1 GAPGPE
7 TEISGEKLRF
17 PNSSRETEIW
27 GCQTGGGRPLRAGLS
42 PPLPIRL
49 PGTGAEKSGVC
60 PALEVDLNRTQ
71 ECLSDGECAD
81 NLKCCRAGCAT
92 VCQMPNGNPGGPT
105 RGGGWSVKG
114 GGRSSPEAFISLLP
128 LCPHP
133 LLLFLPRKAG
143 FLLQAGHRL
152 PPAQPLT
159 EQLPGKQHV
168 SGQLRCCHDVCG
180 KVSCVTPVF

>member
-7 TEISGEKLRF
+7 TEISGGKLRF
-17 PNSSRETEIW
+17 LNSSRETEIW
-27 GCQTGGGRPLRAGLS
+27 GRQTGGGHPLRAGLS
-42 PPLPIRL
+42 PPLRVRL

-60 PALEVDLNRTQ
+60 PSLEVDLNCTQ

-92 VCQMPNGNPGGPT
+92 VCQMPN
-105 RGGGWSVKG
+105 
-114 GGRSSPEAFISLLP
+114 
-128 LCPHP
+128 
-133 LLLFLPRKAG
+133 
-143 FLLQAGHRL
+143 AGHRL

-159 EQLPGKQHV
+159 EPLPGKQHV
-168 SGQLRCCHDVCG
+168 SGQLRCCHNVCG